1 MSLAEMDT
9 LRSYSFRVTA
19 KNLICPPT
27 LSKATQANVTAV
39 QWLGLNMK
47 HAQDL
52 VGIFGGVSQWTP
64 SRSLGES

>member
-19 KNLICPPT
+19 KNTIFPPRRGP
-27 LSKATQANVTAV
+27 SKVTQANVTAV

-47 HAQDL
+47 NAQDL
-52 VGIFGGVSQWTP
+52 VGIFRV
-64 SRSLGES
+64 